1 MTDTLGFVDESRD
14 RSILRKVEY
23 DDADPKDLV
32 LTVPKRDGG
41 KIAIPL
47 LENARSNIERE
58 DYQENTLLRVK
69 PLAEIASNLP
79 VKSGG
84 LTINQGKGVALLRP
98 GYLYIFRKDRL
109 WRELEISP
117 DSQFSDVDLQAVRQK
132 AGKPDAECRRVR
144 QSVGQWL
151 DDVLMPVFLQGQAVM
166 HDFRMAYSEI
176 QWDWYYV
183 EKLEKNEA
191 LRNART
197 TAVGHAWAVTTVD
210 SLNFQS
216 GFPASRVEDVPE
228 LRHRDLG
235 VELMIEN
242 PADFVPSF
250 ERPAENEL
258 YSKLSTLFQT
268 NERSAKEGSSKEST
282 HPDVADPMT
291 YAEQMMGS
299 PLDMAVKATA
309 PNEGEESDEGG
320 EASSFGLSCPAGA
333 DLLHHLRKQKGI
345 ACVALPDP
353 LFKMRHCLAQIHLA
367 LHYFDAI
374 DVSIQDKPLVHSAT
388 LIHQTLFHPQVRAS
402 DGHIKKLRSA
412 VDQKKLHRILE
423 QSEREATFKKIT
435 EHLECLES
443 LIIGGDFG
451 VACGDYLNHGGLG
464 PCEAFALETNL
475 LDLVQQLPGVL
486 RAQSFGQPPIL
497 VRVLNL
503 VLKNNTLIDAIV
515 ESIESGSEDHS
526 LIPQLRT
533 LAMDKEWLAGDHL
546 NEVGLSSVS
555 ALAQHLTQESGNT
568 ESNEALGNGSAV
580 SVGTAG
586 KVVGMVE
593 TALSGWSAAVLKTA
607 DRLRESGDLKAIKL
621 ERVFSAVSAVADVAD
636 PKLGGELQV
645 MRRDAVDLTRFSIV
659 GVHGKGVSF
668 GLTDLDLQSEAL
680 TRRNDYLFAD
690 RVDQTGKKVASTS
703 PARLADEIGE
713 TVAKAAAHTWVF
725 VLPIDHSEALK
736 FRAWKFDW
744 ANKAKAVAD
753 GPGVSRVLVGLAAY
767 NIISEL
773 LALKQSR
780 SGEVGYSLAKFVSAG
795 LDLSTALM
803 KLHSLGAA
811 SEGRLV
817 SSVILRPLF
826 EMKSIPVIGPVI
838 HKKLMK
844 DGASTIV
851 RTISLVNFFAVGVTV
866 AVSSWDY
873 RNSISRGDM
882 DAALGHALAVV
893 GGSIFAFSK
902 LMAGLLLVPG
912 WGIALF
918 GLGLVLGGSLYAAI
932 STDSE
937 MEQVLKRGP
946 FGVGPS
952 HPGLPASDASYYSQ
966 LLSIF
971 SPLNIVAKRFSD
983 LDEFEK
989 LQFSGHAPSPSDY
1002 RVTISSPLISRFELG
1017 QKSKGKASAAQQ
1029 SKKPR
1034 LRIGVQ
1040 ELEYTKTTVQTSK
1053 TSAWNVD
1060 QYSLTKNTPLQRI
1073 KSWIPAPENS
1083 AVHFLVEKSLI
1094 GGEIRGH
1101 GYSEKRTIYLRV
1113 VLQALVESE
1122 LGVIRYPMPV
1132 LDEYEAYDRTR
1143 HDVLPNKEKHV
1154 FNPFKNDTVPYWFVK
1169 EVRV

>member
-1 MTDTLGFVDESRD
+1 MTDTVGFVDESRD
-14 RSILRKVEY
+14 RSILRKADY

-69 PLAEIASNLP
+69 PLAEIADNLP

-210 SLNFQS
+210 SLSFQS

-291 YAEQMMGS
+291 NAEQMMGS

-568 ESNEALGNGSAV
+568 ESNEALGNGSAI

-593 TALSGWSAAVLKTA
+593 TSLSGWSAAVLKTA

-725 VLPIDHSEALK
+725 VLPIDHPEALK
-736 FRAWKFDW
+736 FSAWKFDW
-744 ANKAKAVAD
+744 ANKVKAVAD
-753 GPGVSRVLVGLAAY
+753 GPGVSRVLVGFAAY
-767 NIISEL
+767 NLVTEMLVWGSPKPGESGISNAKL
-773 LALKQSR
+773 L
-780 SGEVGYSLAKFVSAG
+780 GAG
-795 LDLSTALM
+795 LDLASALM
-803 KLHSLGAA
+803 KLHAISAPLDD
-811 SEGRLV
+811 RLLV
-817 SSVILRPLF
+817 HVIQRPLF
-826 EMKSIPVIGPVI
+826 EMRSVPVIGSLVHRRLI
-838 HKKLMK
+838 
-844 DGASTIV
+844 DVGAGTIV
-851 RTISLVNFFAVGVTV
+851 RSMSLLNFFAGSVMVV
-866 AVSSWDY
+866 VSAWDY
-873 RNSISRGDM
+873 RNSISRGDL
-882 DAALGHALAVV
+882 DAALGHGLAIV
-893 GGSIFAFSK
+893 GGSIFVFSK
-902 LMAGLLLVPG
+902 LMAGLLFVPG
-912 WGIALF
+912 WGWALF
-918 GLGLVLGGSLYAAI
+918 GLGLVLGGSLYAAL
-932 STDSE
+932 SADSE
-937 MEQVLKRGP
+937 IEQVLKRGP
-946 FGVGPS
+946 FGTGPR
-952 HPGLPASDASYYSQ
+952 HLGLQGDDASYYGQ
-966 LLSIF
+966 LLSTF
-971 SPLNIVAKRFSD
+971 SPLKIVVKRFSD
-983 LDEFEK
+983 LSEAEK
-989 LQFSGHAPSPSDY
+989 LEFSGHNPSANDY
-1002 RVTISSPLISRFELG
+1002 RVTLSSPLISRFKLG
-1017 QKSKGKASAAQQ
+1017 RISQEKASANLGG
-1029 SKKPR
+1029 KKPR
-1034 LRIGVQ
+1034 LRLGVQ
-1040 ELEYTKTTVQTSK
+1040 ELEYTQTTIQSSK
-1053 TSAWNVD
+1053 ASAWSVD
-1060 QYSLTKNTPLQRI
+1060 NFSLTKNTPLKRI
-1073 KSWIPAPENS
+1073 KTWVPAPADS
-1083 AVHFLVEKSLI
+1083 SVHFLVERNLVGS
-1094 GGEIRGH
+1094 EIRGLE
-1101 GYSEKRTIYLRV
+1101 YSEKRTVCLRV
-1113 VLQALVESE
+1113 VLQAHIESE
-1122 LGVIRYPMPV
+1122 VGEFKYPMPV
-1132 LDEYEAYDRTR
+1132 LDNYEPFEAELHEAMPDKKKY
-1143 HDVLPNKEKHV
+1143 V
-1154 FNPFKNDTVPYWFVK
+1154 FNPFKNDSVPYWIIE
-1169 EVRV
+1169 EVSL